1 MILHYPND
9 ALERLE
15 EVSYLLKN
23 GQDLKNFLK
32 IEDLRTYKEI
42 AVGE

>member
-23 GQDLKNFLK
+23 GKDLNEFLK
-32 IEDLRTYKEI
+32 IEDIRTYKQV
-42 AVGE
+42 A